1 VIFEDCKLISDSM
14 VSSMQQKIISLQN
27 CGYFHVISVTWIYCF
42 LYRMKIPKSNSIFWK
57 PAFIETNV
65 SNLDNNKRETEKN
78 LNSNMNVS
86 TLSILSEACNN
97 ILFHKKEVK
106 EEKHTHTS
114 WSWIYN
120 FLCYQCLSPLRLW
133 DPIQLRQCVLDTTL
147 WDKVCQ
153 WLAKGRWFFP
163 YTVSSI
169 ASLGKSEYI
178 VLINRRQLHIHRNI
192 EGCFAFNN

>member
-1 VIFEDCKLISDSM
+1 LVIFEDCKLISDSM
-14 VSSMQQKIISLQN
+14 VSSIQQKIISLQN

-42 LYRMKIPKSNSIFWK
+42 LYRMKIPKSISVFWK

-106 EEKHTHTS
+106 EEKHTHT
-114 WSWIYN
+114 
-120 FLCYQCLSPLRLW
+120 Q
-133 DPIQLRQCVLDTTL
+133 TTY
-147 WDKVCQ
+147 V
-153 WLAKGRWFFP
+153 
-163 YTVSSI
+163 
-169 ASLGKSEYI
+169 I
-178 VLINRRQLHIHRNI
+178 VKTIRNI
-192 EGCFAFNN
+192 WDRRGRGFTTSYAISVYHH